1 MLVVVDT
8 CWEAFVLSKHT
19 RFPESVFENS
29 LYCRLSISQSPI
41 QCRGLPVDDVQK
53 CDCWHHH
60 FSLLFFLQSVSCE
73 GFCQSPR
80 YVRSLSNKPRCQGIE
95 YWHFFVNYEN
105 KYLARTWLVSTLEAF
120 LQWTAFYVTGTAGDS
135 LSVHGGKP
143 FTTRDQDNDNKPDKN
158 CARWRHGAWWY
169 NVCHRSNLNGIY
181 RHQNPSPNGDG
192 VNWYYWKGYTYSLK
206 RTEMKIRPVDFSSS

>member
-19 RFPESVFENS
+19 RLPESVFENS
-29 LYCRLSISQSPI
+29 LYCSLSISQSPI

-60 FSLLFFLQSVSCE
+60 FSLLFFLESVSCE

-120 LQWTAFYVTGTAGDS
+120 RQWTGCSFLYFTSQELQVTLSLFMAVNHLPLEIKIMITNQTKTVPCGVMGRGGTTCVTDLTWMASIDIKIPHPTAMVWTGTTG
-135 LSVHGGKP
+135 
-143 FTTRDQDNDNKPDKN
+143 RDTHTP
-158 CARWRHGAWWY
+158 
-169 NVCHRSNLNGIY
+169 
-181 RHQNPSPNGDG
+181 
-192 VNWYYWKGYTYSLK
+192 
-206 RTEMKIRPVDFSSS
+206 